1 MDKLNKHDNDMKI
14 SLEVEYVWGLTD
26 EDRKALCNSASDEI
40 IIQAK
45 ETSKETSRENFYERI
60 YNTVK
65 KARLAK
71 GNKTEPFFWV
81 TK

>member
-1 MDKLNKHDNDMKI
+1 MKM
-14 SLEVEYVWGLTD
+14 
-26 EDRKALCNSASDEI
+26 KALCNSASDEV

-45 ETSKETSRENFYERI
+45 KPKETSRENFYERI

>member
-1 MDKLNKHDNDMKI
+1 MDKLNKNDNDMKI

-26 EDRKALCNSASDEI
+26 EDRKALCNSASDEV

-65 KARLAK
+65 NARLAK
-71 GNKTEPFFWV
+71 GDKTEPFFWV

>member
-1 MDKLNKHDNDMKI
+1 MDKLNKLDNDMKI

-26 EDRKALCNSASDEI
+26 EDRQALCNSSDEFI
-40 IIQAK
+40 IK
-45 ETSKETSRENFYERI
+45 EKEASKDNFYENLYKI
-60 YNTVK
+60 LK